1 MADKSIVVEVAY
13 ALPYKQKILSL
24 TVPQGT
30 SMRAAVR
37 LSGIEQHFP
46 EVDPESCPLG
56 IFGKAVP
63 KPDERVLDCR
73 SERSAQAACC
83 QGQGCQGGR
92 VAGRCW
98 RRAVQGAGR

>member
-63 KPDERVLDCR
+63 RVLEAGERVEIYRPLIADPKEVR
-73 SERSAQAACC
+73 KQRAAK
-83 QGQGCQGGR
+83 
-92 VAGRCW
+92 AK
-98 RRAVQGAGR
+98 AAKAEE